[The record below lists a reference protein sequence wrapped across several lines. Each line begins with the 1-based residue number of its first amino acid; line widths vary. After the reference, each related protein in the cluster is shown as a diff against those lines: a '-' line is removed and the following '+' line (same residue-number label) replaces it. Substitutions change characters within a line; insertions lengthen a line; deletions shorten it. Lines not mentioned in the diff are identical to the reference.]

1 MNTGQIIGIAVL
13 VLGVVLLG
21 FAHRFS
27 EAPIDQI
34 SNALTGRYTDS
45 TMWYVIAGIAA
56 VVCGGFL
63 TAFGRRI

>member
-1 MNTGQIIGIAVL
+1 
-13 VLGVVLLG
+13 VVLLG
-21 FAHRFS
+21 FAHHLS

-56 VVCGGFL
+56 VISGGLL